1 MKFSAIARSALCASI
16 LLMSATAFAAKKGSK
31 EVNEF
36 PNATRAEPK
45 AMMSEREQRDLSK
58 AGDFV
63 NDGKGDQAM
72 PIIDKVLGASKLSKY
87 AEAYALQL
95 KGRVYWDADNEAEAL
110 AATIKAIETDALPN
124 AQHFGLMYQVV
135 QMYVQD
141 EKYDEAL
148 TWLDRWEKATGQTT
162 ADALALKSNVFYRL
176 ERYEDAIATMKQ
188 ALANTDTPN
197 ESWNQILMASY
208 YELDQYDEAAALVQQ
223 QLAKNPDD
231 FRLMKQ
237 LATIYVNGDKYPQA
251 IEVLSKAKSKG
262 LITSNDDYLQL
273 AKLYANADKPAEA
286 AETIKEGLDKGTVK
300 PSLESYRLLG
310 DVCSQKDDDACTI
323 DAYSKA
329 SPFAT
334 DGNVDYQLG
343 YYLYYADRVSEAKE
357 ALTRA
362 ISRGGLRQEGEAYVM
377 RGDALSE
384 LNDNAGAMADWRKAA
399 TFPSAKVMAEQ
410 RIKAATTG
418 VKLKRTPR
426 K

>member
-1 MKFSAIARSALCASI
+1 
-16 LLMSATAFAAKKGSK
+16 
-31 EVNEF
+31 
-36 PNATRAEPK
+36 
-45 AMMSEREQRDLSK
+45 
-58 AGDFV
+58 
-63 NDGKGDQAM
+63 
-72 PIIDKVLGASKLSKY
+72 
-87 AEAYALQL
+87 
-95 KGRVYWDADNEAEAL
+95 
-110 AATIKAIETDALPN
+110 
-124 AQHFGLMYQVV
+124 
-135 QMYVQD
+135 
-141 EKYDEAL
+141 
-148 TWLDRWEKATGQTT
+148 
-162 ADALALKSNVFYRL
+162 
-176 ERYEDAIATMKQ
+176 MKQ
-188 ALANTDTPN
+188 ALAKTDTPN

-273 AKLYANADKPAEA
+273 AKLYANADKPR
-286 AETIKEGLDKGTVK
+286 KLPRRSRKGPTRARK

-362 ISRGGLRQEGEAYVM
+362 ISRGGLRQRASLCHARRRPERTQRQRRRHGRLA
-377 RGDALSE
+377 SP
-384 LNDNAGAMADWRKAA
+384 
-399 TFPSAKVMAEQ
+399 PSRAKVMAEQ

-418 VKLKRTPR
+418 VAEAHHAMKHSDDRDSAIRHPDTLSARRCCTAGPRGSSNANRSSEVSGSLASTTLVWSKLMVDTFNPNAIRSTGRVWSLAGVHRPRIVGRRHAGLRRRRKRRWSTTR
-426 K
+426 